1 MCVQFPSFGRWV
13 RVGDVLA
20 IRGYRFAQPPVIRTR
35 CSPVLRT
42 TVLLFLFLKRKDTST
57 QEQVFN
63 GISMRQPY
71 VLLFLCLKICFR
83 LRPLIGWL

>member
-42 TVLLFLFLKRKDTST
+42 TVLLFLFLKRKT
-57 QEQVFN
+57 QAHKNRFLM
-63 GISMRQPY
+63 G
-71 VLLFLCLKICFR
+71 FLCVSLMIFCSYV
-83 LRPLIGWL
+83 

>member
-42 TVLLFLFLKRKDTST
+42 TVLLFLFL
-57 QEQVFN
+57 
-63 GISMRQPY
+63 
-71 VLLFLCLKICFR
+71 
-83 LRPLIGWL
+83 